1 MSPMDNG
8 AVALEQQHI
17 MLGKRVREMRVAR
30 GYSLRGLAEMTNV
43 SASFLSQLE
52 RGSSGAS
59 VATVIEIA
67 AALRVPV
74 ADLFS
79 TGRPAIAHLYSRA
92 DRTVLDDQ
100 FGYRKTLVTQR
111 PDSPMEIYGGE
122 FAVGGSTGEHPYT
135 HGDSFEVV
143 LVTAGRILLQLGNQY
158 FSMTAGDSIE
168 FQSSMPH
175 RVSNQGDS
183 PAELYWIVSPPS
195 EEIKFVVPG
204 ETAEEQAT
212 GAEQDPSLSLPSER

>member
-1 MSPMDNG
+1 MSITESDPN
-8 AVALEQQHI
+8 VEQHI
-17 MLGKRVREMRVAR
+17 VLGKRVREIRISR
-30 GYSLRGLAEMTNV
+30 GYSLRGLAEMTNL

-59 VATVIEIA
+59 VSTIIDIA
-67 AALRVPV
+67 AALRVSV
-74 ADLFS
+74 SDLFS
-79 TGRPAIAHLYSRA
+79 VGRPAMAHLYTRA

-100 FGYRKTLVTQR
+100 SGYRKTLVTQR

-135 HGDSFEVV
+135 HGDSFEAIIVV
-143 LVTAGRILLQLGNQY
+143 SGTVLLQLGKQY
-158 FSMTAGDSIE
+158 FSMSAGDSIE

-175 RVSNQGDS
+175 RVSNQGDA

-195 EEIKFVVPG
+195 EEVRFVTG
-204 ETAEEQAT
+204 EHT
-212 GAEQDPSLSLPSER
+212 D